1 MTGRVLYRDIV
12 PYETPSSLSAL
23 RGPASGVV
31 ELPITVHWGP
41 SRTFD
46 LSDTGARRMAYRAPV
61 REGTAQ
67 DQEQLLNERLLRAE
81 WANLVLPARCQALWE
96 ERFPD
101 LADVRRRDS
110 FDDPFAIRRGGR
122 PGREHG
128 GRG

>member
-1 MTGRVLYRDIV
+1 MAGRVLYRDLV

-23 RGPASGVV
+23 RGPAAGVL

-46 LSDTGARRMAYRAPV
+46 LSNAGERRMAYRALV

-67 DQEQLLNERLLRAE
+67 VQEKLLNEQLLRAE
-81 WANLVLPARCQALWE
+81 WANLVLPARCQELWE

-101 LADVRRRDS
+101 LVA
-110 FDDPFAIRRGGR
+110 
-122 PGREHG
+122 
-128 GRG
+128 